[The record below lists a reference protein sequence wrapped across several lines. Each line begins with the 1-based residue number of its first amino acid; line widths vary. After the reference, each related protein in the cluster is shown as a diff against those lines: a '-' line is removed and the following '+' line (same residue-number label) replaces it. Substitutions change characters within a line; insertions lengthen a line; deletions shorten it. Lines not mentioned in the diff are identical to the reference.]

1 MRNSYFRPLIPLL
14 IVLMIGMVLGA
25 SFPGQILSGCGVALI
40 CVLMIVRNILRRQ
53 SAAISPLLLFAAIGY
68 LTIQPYL
75 SPDLPSNHVSRFADD
90 KEWKITGVIADE
102 PVQNEK
108 RIKFVLK
115 AEMLHRKDDKDDKV
129 VGKIRVTADKK
140 ETNLELHFGDRILII
155 GKLKRPHNFNNP
167 GGFDYEQHLAF
178 QKIWATAYAKNI
190 SKKDPEKGLRWHL
203 ENTRRKIS
211 DVIKQYG
218 EGKEETELL
227 RASIMGDQSGIPSE
241 TYTQFQR
248 VGVAHL
254 IAISGLNIAVIGSV
268 AFAFFRWFLSQFRFL
283 LFRAWPKKG
292 AAILSMFPVIY
303 YGLISGM
310 AHPALRS
317 VVMVIVFLVAI
328 IFEKEGDPINT
339 LTVAAMLIL
348 AAHPP
353 SLFSVSYQLSFG
365 CVFAMIYGASK
376 MSELELITT
385 EKSRFIRVREFFFSF
400 MYLSLCAILG
410 TLPIGMLYFHQ
421 ASIIGLLANTV
432 FIPVYSYL
440 VVVPG
445 LASVFTYPINT
456 ELASYGIG
464 FCTKVLEIS
473 LSMLKACS
481 DLSFAAI
488 PTITPSYLE
497 IVLFYGLCW
506 ALLNITQKI
515 DESEEIEKLE
525 RIKNIAKITLIIIL
539 IAGIGD
545 VGYWTYQRYF
555 HKDLRVTF
563 IDVGQ
568 GNSALIEL
576 PGGECMLID
585 GGGFFDPSIMDVG
598 SGVIAPFL
606 LQKKIMTVDMLV
618 LTHAHEDHI
627 GGFPYIAKNFNIKRV
642 WTNGHGEDTET
653 YLKFNEIIQQKGID
667 APQFSNIFGE
677 HEINNVKLNIL
688 HPEKEFTPH
697 KNLNSDSM
705 VLKLEFKDISILFTG
720 DIDKKVEKKLVH
732 IYGDALKSTILVAPH
747 HGSKTSGSDLF
758 LDAVKPKY
766 VVISLGWKNRFHF
779 PKSEALKR
787 YLQHKTQIFRTDLNG
802 AISVSTDGN
811 SLEITPVT
819 DALRLVE

>member
-1 MRNSYFRPLIPLL
+1 MLIA
-14 IVLMIGMVLGA
+14 LMVGLVLGA
-25 SFPGQILSGCGVALI
+25 NFPGQILSGCGVALI
-40 CVLMIVRNILRRQ
+40 CVLMIVRDILRRE

-75 SPDLPSNHVSRFADD
+75 SPILPPNHVSRFADGKD
-90 KEWKITGVIADE
+90 LEITGVIADE

-108 RIKFVLK
+108 RVKFILK
-115 AEMLHRKDDKDDKV
+115 AETLNQKEA
-129 VGKIRVTADKK
+129 VGKIRVTTDKK
-140 ETNLELHFGDRILII
+140 ELNPELHFGDRISIT
-155 GKLKRPHNFNNP
+155 GKLKRPHNFKNP
-167 GGFDYEQHLAF
+167 GGFDYERFLAF
-178 QKIWATAYAKNI
+178 QKIWVTAYAKKI

-203 ENTRRKIS
+203 EDPRRNIS
-211 DVIKQYG
+211 DFIKQYG

-227 RASIMGDQSGIPSE
+227 RASIMGDQSGISQD

-268 AFAFFRWFLSQFRFL
+268 AFAFFRWFLSQFRFF
-283 LFRAWPKKG
+283 LFRAWSRKV

-310 AHPALRS
+310 APPALRS
-317 VVMVIVFLVAI
+317 VVMVLVFQAAI

-353 SLFSVSYQLSFG
+353 SLFSVSFQLSFSAI
-365 CVFAMIYGASK
+365 FAIIYGAPHFIRNQ
-376 MSELELITT
+376 SE
-385 EKSRFIRVREFFFSF
+385 EKSSSENSPQDDNSNFDYIKRKLNVP
-400 MYLSLCAILG
+400 MYSSLCAVLG

-421 ASIIGLLANTV
+421 ASLIGLLANIV
-432 FIPVYSYL
+432 FIPIYSYL

-445 LASVFTYPINT
+445 LASVFAYLTNIPA
-456 ELASYGIG
+456 ASYGIS
-464 FCTKVLEIS
+464 FCAKVLNIS

-488 PTITPSYLE
+488 TTITPSYLE
-497 IVLFYGLCW
+497 IVLFYALCW
-506 ALLNITQKI
+506 ALLNIRQKI
-515 DESEEIEKLE
+515 DEFEKIEKIE
-525 RIKNIAKITLIIIL
+525 RIERIIKIAKITLIVIL
-539 IAGIGD
+539 VAGIGD
-545 VGYWTYQRYF
+545 AGYWTYQRYF
-555 HKDLRVTF
+555 HKNLRITF
-563 IDVGQ
+563 LDVGQ

-576 PGGECMLID
+576 PGGQCILID
-585 GGGFFDPSIMDVG
+585 GGGLFDSSILDVG

-606 LQKKIMTVDMLV
+606 LQKKIMTVDTLV

-627 GGFPYIAKNFNIKRV
+627 GGLPYIAKNFNVKQV
-642 WTNGHGEDTET
+642 WMNGHGEETET
-653 YLKFNEIIQQKGID
+653 YHNFNKIIQQKGID

-688 HPEKEFTPH
+688 HPEKDFSPH
-697 KNLNSDSM
+697 KNLNVDSI

-720 DIDKKVEKKLVH
+720 DIDKKVEKKLVDK
-732 IYGDALKSTILVAPH
+732 YQDALKSTILVAPH
-747 HGSKTSGSDLF
+747 HGSKSSSSDMF
-758 LDAVKPKY
+758 LDAVKPEY

-779 PKSEALKR
+779 PKSEIIAR
-787 YLQHKTQIFRTDLNG
+787 YLQHKARIFRTDLNG

-819 DALRLVE
+819 DALQPVE